1 MGTVESTAPPMPANR
16 IRNFALFFKNYMSV
30 SSLVVASL
38 PIPATALNLIP
49 VYNSQRELL
58 SVYASLFAS

>member
-1 MGTVESTAPPMPANR
+1 
-16 IRNFALFFKNYMSV
+16 
-30 SSLVVASL
+30 VASL